1 MEKFL
6 GSSWR
11 VLLALVI
18 GLASWIAIRALLG
31 GGVGATPTPAVFS
44 AGRTLDD
51 AIAESKS
58 KGTPVVAFATAD
70 WCPPC
75 QTMKRSTLLDTRVE
89 AYLKGKTI
97 PVYVDVD
104 RDPKAAGRLGVTGIP
119 ATVIIAGDTV
129 VARTSGLL
137 SVDDYMSFVEA
148 AVDLASRPDEVERL
162 RRDRGGG
169 DGPR

>member
-11 VLLALVI
+11 VLLALTI
-18 GLASWIAIRALLG
+18 GLTAWIGVRALLG
-31 GGVGATPTPAVFS
+31 GGGVAPKPAVFS
-44 AGRTLDD
+44 AGRTLDE
-51 AIAESKS
+51 AIAESKA

-75 QTMKRSTLLDTRVE
+75 QTMKRTTLLDTRVE

-97 PVYVDVD
+97 PVYVDVTQ
-104 RDPKAAGRLGVTGIP
+104 DPKSAGRLGVSGIP

-129 VARTSGLL
+129 VARTSGML

-148 AVDLASRPDEVERL
+148 AVDLASRPQEVERL
-162 RRDRGGG
+162 RAERR
-169 DGPR
+169 